1 MSIDDQALEF
11 LQSGGVLTPAVGEEK
26 WRCLAV
32 HSLVARL
39 RKRGFS
45 IPCKRRHD
53 KESGR
58 IWGEYR
64 LSQPEQ
70 LELLPCAAQQK

>member
-11 LQSGGVLTPAVGEEK
+11 LKTGAVLTPSIGEEK

-39 RKRGFS
+39 RSRGYT
-45 IPCKRRHD
+45 IACKRRYD
-53 KESGR
+53 KSTKR

-64 LSQPEQ
+64 LQQPQQ
-70 LELLPCAAQQK
+70 LDLLQCAAQPA